1 MRRGTEGRTED
12 AARGIGRIC
21 RQMGRRVRRK
31 AERWA
36 GGADTMAMITKGIE
50 QLCAEAEAVIETWTV
65 DDALRRHG
73 GDDVVFVDIRDVREL
88 WREGA
93 IPGAVHAPRG
103 MLEFW
108 VDPKSP
114 YARDVF
120 QSGKRFMFFC
130 AGGLRSALAAK
141 AVQEMGLAPV
151 CHLAG
156 GFGAWKKAGG
166 AVEAKEP
173 KLPSSGG

>member
-1 MRRGTEGRTED
+1 
-12 AARGIGRIC
+12 
-21 RQMGRRVRRK
+21 
-31 AERWA
+31 
-36 GGADTMAMITKGIE
+36 MITKGIKE
-50 QLCAEAEAVIETWTV
+50 LCAEAEAVVETWTV
-65 DDALRRHG
+65 DEARNHLEDE
-73 GDDVVFVDIRDVREL
+73 DVVFVDIRDIREL

-108 VDPKSP
+108 VDPESP

-141 AVQEMGLAPV
+141 SVQEMGLSPV
-151 CHLAG
+151 CHMAG
-156 GFGAWKKAGG
+156 GYSAWKK
-166 AVEAKEP
+166 VDYPTEAKE
-173 KLPSSGG
+173 KK

>member
-1 MRRGTEGRTED
+1 
-12 AARGIGRIC
+12 
-21 RQMGRRVRRK
+21 
-31 AERWA
+31 
-36 GGADTMAMITKGIE
+36 MITKGIKE
-50 QLCAEAEAVIETWTV
+50 LCAEAETVVETWTV
-65 DDALRRHG
+65 DEARNHLEDE
-73 GDDVVFVDIRDVREL
+73 DVVFVDIRDIREL

-108 VDPKSP
+108 VDPDSP

-141 AVQEMGLAPV
+141 SGQEMGLYPV
-151 CHLAG
+151 CHMVG
-156 GFGAWKKAGG
+156 GYSAWKKID
-166 AVEAKEP
+166 
-173 KLPSSGG
+173 

>member
-1 MRRGTEGRTED
+1 ME
-12 AARGIGRIC
+12 IH
-21 RQMGRRVRRK
+21 
-31 AERWA
+31 
-36 GGADTMAMITKGIE
+36 MITKGIKE
-50 QLCAEAEAVIETWTV
+50 LCAEAEAVVETWTV
-65 DDALRRHG
+65 DEARSHLEDE
-73 GDDVVFVDIRDVREL
+73 DVVFVDIRDIREL

-108 VDPKSP
+108 VDPESP

-141 AVQEMGLAPV
+141 SVQEMGLSPV
-151 CHLAG
+151 CHMAG
-156 GFGAWKKAGG
+156 GYSAWKKIDYPT
-166 AVEAKEP
+166 EAKE
-173 KLPSSGG
+173 KK

>member
-1 MRRGTEGRTED
+1 
-12 AARGIGRIC
+12 
-21 RQMGRRVRRK
+21 
-31 AERWA
+31 
-36 GGADTMAMITKGIE
+36 MITKGIKE
-50 QLCAEAEAVIETWTV
+50 LCAEAEAVVETWTV
-65 DDALRRHG
+65 DEARDHLE
-73 GDDVVFVDIRDVREL
+73 DEDVVFVDIRDIREL

-108 VDPKSP
+108 VDPESP

-141 AVQEMGLAPV
+141 SVQEMGLSPV
-151 CHLAG
+151 CHMAG
-156 GFGAWKKAGG
+156 GYSAWKK
-166 AVEAKEP
+166 VDYPTEAKE
-173 KLPSSGG
+173 KK

>member
-1 MRRGTEGRTED
+1 ME
-12 AARGIGRIC
+12 IH
-21 RQMGRRVRRK
+21 
-31 AERWA
+31 
-36 GGADTMAMITKGIE
+36 MIKKGIKE
-50 QLCAEAEAVIETWTV
+50 LCAEAEAVVETWTV
-65 DDALRRHG
+65 DQARGHLEDE
-73 GDDVVFVDIRDVREL
+73 DVVFVDIRDIREL

-108 VDPKSP
+108 VDPESP

-141 AVQEMGLAPV
+141 SVQEMGLSPV
-151 CHLAG
+151 CHMAG
-156 GFGAWKKAGG
+156 GYSAWKK
-166 AVEAKEP
+166 VDYPTEAKE
-173 KLPSSGG
+173 KK

>member
-1 MRRGTEGRTED
+1 ME
-12 AARGIGRIC
+12 IY
-21 RQMGRRVRRK
+21 
-31 AERWA
+31 
-36 GGADTMAMITKGIE
+36 MITKGIKE
-50 QLCAEAEAVIETWTV
+50 LCAEAEAVVETWTV
-65 DDALRRHG
+65 DEARSHLEDE
-73 GDDVVFVDIRDVREL
+73 DVVFVDIRDIREL

-108 VDPKSP
+108 VDPESP

-141 AVQEMGLAPV
+141 SVQEMGLSPV
-151 CHLAG
+151 CHMAG
-156 GFGAWKKAGG
+156 GYSAWKKIDYPT
-166 AVEAKEP
+166 EAKE
-173 KLPSSGG
+173 KK

>member
-1 MRRGTEGRTED
+1 
-12 AARGIGRIC
+12 
-21 RQMGRRVRRK
+21 
-31 AERWA
+31 
-36 GGADTMAMITKGIE
+36 MITKGIKE
-50 QLCAEAEAVIETWTV
+50 LCAEAETVVETWTV
-65 DDALRRHG
+65 DEARNHLEDE
-73 GDDVVFVDIRDVREL
+73 DVVFVDIRDIREL

-108 VDPKSP
+108 VDPQSP
-114 YARDVF
+114 YAREVF

-141 AVQEMGLAPV
+141 SVQEMGLSPF

-156 GFGAWKKAGG
+156 GYSAWKKTDYPTE
-166 AVEAKEP
+166 VKE
-173 KLPSSGG
+173 KK